1 MRFRNRLV
9 KKLLANQLAGWS
21 SGSVVEQRA
30 KQEKSDRFI
39 KLPADIKR
47 QSISANGV
55 TAEWMTASKANVGV
69 VLYLHGGAYA
79 LGVTDAH
86 RVMAAQLART
96 ANVRVLMLDYRLAP
110 EHPYPAALEDVLLAY
125 RWLLNQGIDAGQIVI
140 GGDSAGGGLTLA
152 ALLALRDAAEPLPA
166 GAVCISPWMDLALT
180 GSSIQNK
187 AKADPILDGDSLKM
201 YARYYAGDNALTT
214 PLISP
219 LYADLRR
226 LPPLLIHVGTEE
238 VLLDDATRFSNRVTE
253 AGGTVMLKIWDEM
266 FHVFH
271 LLPFLPETKKAIQQM
286 AQFVTDTLALR

>member
-1 MRFRNRLV
+1 
-9 KKLLANQLAGWS
+9 
-21 SGSVVEQRA
+21 
-30 KQEKSDRFI
+30 
-39 KLPADIKR
+39 
-47 QSISANGV
+47 
-55 TAEWMTASKANVGV
+55 VGV

-286 AQFVTDTLALR
+286 AQFVTDTLALRQNNIGMNGNEEHATICFGC